1 MYRIDDN
8 YVVFDDDFN
17 DVLTEDILNE
27 ISKYPKIEFGWYFN
41 QRIDN
46 LYQGLETLKLNGF
59 FNRPINNLPQ
69 GLNELLL
76 GWNFNQPLDFL
87 PQGLKELTIINP
99 NYSHDL
105 LNLPQ
110 GLKKIKI
117 SQNYKGQIVQ
127 LPNCEKI
134 EI

>member
-1 MYRIDDN
+1 MYRIEGDKIFFDN
-8 YVVFDDDFN
+8 DFN
-17 DVLTEDILNE
+17 DDLTEDILNE
-27 ISKYPKIEFGWYFN
+27 IGHYSKIK
-41 QRIDN
+41 
-46 LYQGLETLKLNGF
+46 
-59 FNRPINNLPQ
+59 
-69 GLNELLL
+69 L